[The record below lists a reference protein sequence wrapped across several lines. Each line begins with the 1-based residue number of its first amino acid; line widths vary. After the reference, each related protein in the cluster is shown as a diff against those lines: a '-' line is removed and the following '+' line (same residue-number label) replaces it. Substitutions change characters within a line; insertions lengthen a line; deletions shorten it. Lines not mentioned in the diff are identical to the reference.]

1 VLLPLRGDKNNH
13 IIESLKILLVM
24 VLIGFWHAPKINWLL
39 FGLFNGTLIVL
50 HNYLVKFRIFPI
62 FFGWVL
68 LLILYV
74 GSGLLHSLPDINAI
88 QKALASIH
96 KVSSFAAT
104 WDLWKYSL
112 VAIDNSADLENYIQ
126 TAIDAREH
134 KTAYAFIVFDKL
146 LNEYVGCTRFYDM
159 QLAYQTTQLGYTWYS
174 KKCWGTKL
182 NENCKHLLLEF
193 AFDQMGLERVEFRA
207 DNNNKRSIAAMQ
219 KIGCTVEGVLRNH
232 LPMPTGKRR
241 DSIVLSIL
249 KEDWNDSLKQALAA
263 QLKA

>member
-1 VLLPLRGDKNNH
+1 VNEEP
-13 IIESLKILLVM
+13 
-24 VLIGFWHAPKINWLL
+24 
-39 FGLFNGTLIVL
+39 
-50 HNYLVKFRIFPI
+50 
-62 FFGWVL
+62 
-68 LLILYV
+68 
-74 GSGLLHSLPDINAI
+74 
-88 QKALASIH
+88 
-96 KVSSFAAT
+96 
-104 WDLWKYSL
+104 DLWKYSL

-126 TAIDAREH
+126 TAIEARAH

-146 LNEYVGCTRFYDM
+146 LNEYVGCTRFYDI
-159 QLAYQTTQLGYTWYS
+159 QLAFQTIQIGYTWYS

-182 NENCKHLLLEF
+182 NENCKYLLLEF
-193 AFDQMGLERVEFRA
+193 AFDQMGFERVEFRA

-249 KEDWNDSLKQALAA
+249 KEEWNASLKQTLAA